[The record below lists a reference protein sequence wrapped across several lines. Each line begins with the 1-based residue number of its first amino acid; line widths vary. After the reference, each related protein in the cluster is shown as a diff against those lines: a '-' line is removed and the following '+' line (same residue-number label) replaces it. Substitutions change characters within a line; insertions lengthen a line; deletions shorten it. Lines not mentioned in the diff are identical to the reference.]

1 MPALTC
7 APLLTEGPSGRV
19 LLRIS
24 GAEAKAFLNALVSND
39 VTAVTPD
46 RAVYAALLTPQGKFL
61 HDMLVVGS
69 EGGGLLLD
77 VAVERAGDLKRRLTL
92 YKLRSK
98 IEIDALDWQG
108 FALFGSDD
116 TAPQVGGEAVLF
128 RDPRLAALGW
138 RLWLPPEATPDL
150 PIAGPEAYE
159 RHRLALGVPD
169 GARDIEP
176 EKGLLLENHFEDLHG
191 VDFAKGCYIGQELT
205 ARTKYRGLVKKQL
218 YRVAAADDAVLPP
231 PGTPVRL
238 DGQDAGEMRS
248 SFGNIGLA
256 LLRLD
261 AVGNALQSGQ
271 PLESGGM
278 ALTPDRPD
286 YAGPLPAKE

>member
-1 MPALTC
+1 MPALIC
-7 APLLTEGPSGRV
+7 APLMTEGPSGRT

-24 GAEAKAFLNALVSND
+24 GAEAKTFLNALVSND
-39 VTAVTPD
+39 VAGAAPD

-61 HDMLVVGS
+61 HDMLVVGTA
-69 EGGGLLLD
+69 EGDLLLD
-77 VAVERAGDLKRRLTL
+77 VAVERAADLKRRLTL

-98 IEIDALDWQG
+98 IDIETLDWQG
-108 FALFGSDD
+108 FALFGGEA
-116 TAPQVGGEAVLF
+116 APQVGGEAVLF
-128 RDPRLAALGW
+128 RDPRVPALGW
-138 RLWLPPEATPDL
+138 RLWLPPAATPDL
-150 PIAGPEAYE
+150 PIAGPEVYE

-191 VDFAKGCYIGQELT
+191 VDFRKGCYIGQELT

-218 YRVAAADDAVLPP
+218 YRVSAAADAVLPP

-238 DGQDAGEMRS
+238 EDQDAGEMRS

-261 AVGNALQSGQ
+261 AADAAQNGQS
-271 PLESGGM
+271 LDSGGM
-278 ALTPDRPD
+278 ALTPHRPD
-286 YAGPLPAKE
+286 YAGPVPVKE

>member
-1 MPALTC
+1 MTALTC
-7 APLLTEGPSGRV
+7 APLLTEGPSGRA
-19 LLRIS
+19 LLRIT
-24 GAEAKAFLNALVSND
+24 GAEAKGFLNALVSND
-39 VTAVTPD
+39 VAAASPD

-61 HDMLVVGS
+61 HDMLVVGGEDGS
-69 EGGGLLLD
+69 LLLD

-98 IEIDALDWQG
+98 VDIEALDWQG
-108 FALFGSDD
+108 FALFGSE
-116 TAPQVGGEAVLF
+116 TAPQLSGDAVLF
-128 RDPRLAALGW
+128 RDPRVPALGW
-138 RLWLPPEATPDL
+138 RLWLPPDRIPDL

-191 VDFAKGCYIGQELT
+191 VDFRKGCYIGQELT

-218 YRVAAADDAVLPP
+218 YRVEAAAAAAVLPP
-231 PGTPVRL
+231 PGTPIRL
-238 DGQDAGEMRS
+238 NGQEAGEMRS
-248 SFGNIGLA
+248 SFGNVGLA

-261 AVGNALQSGQ
+261 AAQAGL
-271 PLESGGM
+271 PLECDDL
-278 ALTPDRPD
+278 ALAAHRPD
-286 YAGPLPAKE
+286 YAGPVPAKD

>member
-19 LLRIS
+19 LLRIA
-24 GAEAKAFLNALVSND
+24 GPEARDFLNALVSND
-39 VTAVTPD
+39 LAAAAPD

-61 HDMLVVGS
+61 HDMLAVGS
-69 EGGGLLLD
+69 EDGSLLLD
-77 VAVERAGDLKRRLTL
+77 VAVERAADLKRRLTL
-92 YKLRSK
+92 YRLRAK
-98 IEIDALDWQG
+98 IDLDLLDWQG
-108 FALFGSDD
+108 FALFGSE

-138 RLWLPPEATPDL
+138 RLWLPPAATPDL
-150 PIAGPEAYE
+150 TIAGPEEYE

-176 EKGLLLENHFEDLHG
+176 EKGLLLENHFEELQG
-191 VDFAKGCYIGQELT
+191 VDFRKGCYIGQELT

-218 YRVAAADDAVLPP
+218 YCVSAAADAVLPP
-231 PGTPVRL
+231 VSTPLRL
-238 DGQDAGEMRS
+238 DDRDAGEMRS

-261 AVGNALQSGQ
+261 IAGTAI
-271 PLESGGM
+271 ESGRSLEGDGVSM
-278 ALTPDRPD
+278 TARRPD
-286 YAGPLPAKE
+286 YAGPVPSKE